1 MTAQANWQR
10 RAQAAETTVCILKS
24 KVKEMYNGGPQT
36 VIHQQLEHAQKREER
51 NRRQRELA
59 EVRTHEL
66 QRYSAHLEAEVASR
80 TQAIQ
85 TILDNVRFGFLV
97 VDRELAVQ
105 EGFTRSCTQLFGTTP
120 TAGQALPALLQATGP
135 VASELLLGMDQ
146 VFEDLLPEEV
156 SLDQIPTRFVV
167 GDRVLRVQG
176 SAIRDASN
184 SVTGVLMTVSDVTAL
199 EAAER
204 IGREREVVI
213 TILRQKGAFEQFI
226 EDTRASLDV
235 AYATENEQS
244 VLRRLVHTIKGN
256 SASWGL
262 SSVVAVA
269 HEVEAQAAIDE
280 AGLRRV
286 EAAVRGYLSQNNALI
301 GVEYDS
307 SNRTFEVQ
315 ASRLQLLRRL
325 ARDPGRAAEVDGW
338 VSDVVRRPASELL
351 GPVGTFVTKL
361 AERLGKDIEFKLSGE
376 HTLVDA
382 DIMRPIFRVLPHL
395 VRNAID
401 HGIEPA
407 WARGEKAAL
416 GCLEVSVA
424 ADTDSYTLTVVDDG
438 RGVPVDVVGARA
450 AMLGLVTPEQFAQMS
465 STEKLALIYVDG
477 VSSAEQA
484 TDVSGRGVG
493 MAAVREAVREQ
504 GGEVTVESSPSGTRV
519 VLRVPLDSAAAI
531 LTRSARPGARSNA
544 ATCPPQA

>member
-97 VDRELAVQ
+97 VDRELVVQ

-213 TILRQKGAFEQFI
+213 TILRQKGGHARQPGRCLRDGKRAIRSAKASPHYQRQLRVVGFEF
-226 EDTRASLDV
+226 RG
-235 AYATENEQS
+235 
-244 VLRRLVHTIKGN
+244 RRCARSG
-256 SASWGL
+256 G
-262 SSVVAVA
+262 
-269 HEVEAQAAIDE
+269 
-280 AGLRRV
+280 
-286 EAAVRGYLSQNNALI
+286 
-301 GVEYDS
+301 
-307 SNRTFEVQ
+307 
-315 ASRLQLLRRL
+315 ASRHRRGRL
-325 ARDPGRAAEVDGW
+325 ASSRGGGAW
-338 VSDVVRRPASELL
+338 
-351 GPVGTFVTKL
+351 
-361 AERLGKDIEFKLSGE
+361 
-376 HTLVDA
+376 
-382 DIMRPIFRVLPHL
+382 LPQ
-395 VRNAID
+395 
-401 HGIEPA
+401 
-407 WARGEKAAL
+407 
-416 GCLEVSVA
+416 
-424 ADTDSYTLTVVDDG
+424 
-438 RGVPVDVVGARA
+438 
-450 AMLGLVTPEQFAQMS
+450 PEQRAHWSRIRQ
-465 STEKLALIYVDG
+465 L
-477 VSSAEQA
+477 
-484 TDVSGRGVG
+484 
-493 MAAVREAVREQ
+493 
-504 GGEVTVESSPSGTRV
+504 ESD
-519 VLRVPLDSAAAI
+519 L
-531 LTRSARPGARSNA
+531 
-544 ATCPPQA
+544 